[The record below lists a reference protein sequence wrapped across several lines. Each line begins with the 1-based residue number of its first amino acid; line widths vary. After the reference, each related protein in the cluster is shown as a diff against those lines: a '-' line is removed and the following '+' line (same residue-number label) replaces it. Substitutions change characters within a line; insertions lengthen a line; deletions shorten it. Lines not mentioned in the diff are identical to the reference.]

1 MLLQATYL
9 LTPRLL
15 GAVMADEERHASNN
29 NNNSSNDSS
38 EVAEAALSQVALT
51 QRLQRHL
58 TGIMDLEAQ
67 AMHLLV
73 QMESL
78 RRRRSK

>member
-29 NNNSSNDSS
+29 NNNSNDSS